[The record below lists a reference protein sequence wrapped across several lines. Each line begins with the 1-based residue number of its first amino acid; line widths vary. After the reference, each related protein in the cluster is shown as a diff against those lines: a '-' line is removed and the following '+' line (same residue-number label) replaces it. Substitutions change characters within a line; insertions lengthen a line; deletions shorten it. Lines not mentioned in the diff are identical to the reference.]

1 MSLYGVGRLILK
13 LDAWRLFRYVHAD
26 YVRGY
31 QNSSKAALMLEAVFN
46 TITIGTMYRQ
56 AADND

>member
-1 MSLYGVGRLILK
+1 MK